1 MNQDDKHLAE
11 ALRRTAPE
19 EASAPAFD
27 DVFGRA
33 EAQYERS
40 QRRRF
45 AGVAAAVA
53 SVAVVAL
60 VVTFVSTEDTVVVP
74 EPVQLAGLLD
84 TTSWVAPSDVLLPE
98 HEFDIFEELPEPMKS
113 TESAEG
119 ALL

>member
-1 MNQDDKHLAE
+1 MSQDDKHLAE
-11 ALRRTAPE
+11 ALRRAAPDD
-19 EASAPAFD
+19 ASVPAFD

-45 AGVAAAVA
+45 TGVAAAVA
-53 SVAVVAL
+53 SVAAVAL
-60 VVTFVSTEDTVVVP
+60 LLTFLSREEVAAP

-84 TTSWVAPSDVLLPE
+84 STSWVAPSDVLLPE
-98 HEFDIFEELPEPMKS
+98 HEFDIFEELPEPMRS
-113 TESAEG
+113 TDPVEG